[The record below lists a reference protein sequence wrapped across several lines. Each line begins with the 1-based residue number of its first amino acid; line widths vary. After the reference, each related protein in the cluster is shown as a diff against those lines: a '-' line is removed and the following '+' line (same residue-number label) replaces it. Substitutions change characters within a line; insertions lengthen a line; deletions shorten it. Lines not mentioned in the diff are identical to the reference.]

1 MKFLK
6 KGLSLLLVLCML
18 VSFVPMG
25 LFTAKA
31 KAADTGDFYKIVQV
45 DAGRKYWSLEVLEQL
60 VDHMAANGYNQLGLY
75 FSDNQ
80 GFRLALKDMT
90 VEANGTTYDLSKA
103 LGNGIYQLGLQ
114 KGAPVCDDADPAAH
128 FRPSLDGGIN
138 YLEQEDMDALIAYA
152 KVRGIEIVPTFDMP
166 GHMGAIL
173 KQFPQFKITYN
184 GSVSASTL
192 DVTSK
197 DAVNFALAILKQYVA
212 YFSEQ
217 GCKYFNICSD
227 EFCYDL
233 SNHAKDTDETTTNK
247 IVEFMDQAAQIIVN
261 AGMTPRAYSDYMY
274 MHSGNYAYSD
284 AYNQFQVIF
293 WDSASSRT
301 LEQVKAHKL
310 TIING
315 DEKAYYALGSG
326 YYKPETTQKGV
337 EDFTPLHVTTMESGF
352 DLPYANGAQFH
363 IWCDKGYYESEAAK
377 GGDAGATVLENTK
390 GYMETLSQSLV
401 STGYDRTITQ
411 PLAIGGGFTIGT
423 FEGDRTKEDWA
434 QNLGLSDT
442 PCVKVTAA
450 LSRSAADSSIDLS
463 AQLTELTD
471 GASIIIGNG
480 SLYLT
485 LDAEAKTLG
494 VTNDASQA
502 AVWTC
507 KKGASKMLLQSGG
520 LYLASDLAYNNAADA
535 LVATESAAKGWA
547 LSGTSLRDPN
557 YSYKYIVLTQDGAT
571 DTAADS
577 GVGAYAV
584 TPGQTAQTTVTITG
598 MSDGKAQ
605 FSYEHTNYVFN
616 VGDFTP
622 EACNHEKLTYH
633 AEVEATESNTGR
645 KEYWQCSRCR
655 AYFADIEAQQ
665 EVSYKDLEIPKL
677 HHTTH
682 SLEKVD
688 MVAATVEKE
697 GIREHYECSVC
708 HALFKDQ
715 DGTQSTTEAELVI
728 PKLSQEDQKYAV
740 TVEVG
745 SQAAGTAVTTKNQDT
760 GITAGSTYSV
770 TNAEG
775 TEIATYTVQ
784 VDTKEEQAG
793 GDVTVGDLIGTDTIS
808 VGGSAVCVLGDGTN
822 YIKADCTLGNADA
835 AAKWRITRETEAQ
848 YSIQLEGES
857 SYLTSTGF
865 WGRVALNAAK
875 ALWRYDGSKD
885 GSKLTD
891 PSGYYLTVYENLPK
905 TGNAGTPMRPYAAAD
920 SSAATYTV
928 YTYTPTFTGK
938 TAGTGEVIIGGQT
951 YTVTVTAPHVHDLDE
966 TKTCQG
972 QRCKECGLYVKGDD
986 NAYVDDTNHVGGT
999 EVRGYV
1005 AATDTTPGY
1014 TGDTYCKGCGVKL
1027 ADGTTILAG
1036 RTIELNEHEVYEF
1049 DVPSESRLEL
1059 VHTAPGPQISSI
1071 SATFMPYDSGDPT
1084 TKVTDMAEVTDG
1096 QKLYVTDGNR
1106 YLVLNA
1112 DNTLSVTTKEEEA
1125 TQWTV
1130 YVNGSGHFK
1139 LVCRDMALAGTH
1151 DSTAGGDVTVQPANL
1166 SDWNF
1171 NDWVLVNG
1179 SLRREY
1185 AMDEFLNLSGD
1196 VPAFTTTD
1204 CTVGVYKPS
1213 TAQPARTHVTLTA
1226 GVEGKSSFT
1235 LGEVNYNV
1243 IVRKE
1248 DVSDKRITL
1257 DKFVTNMHVS
1267 EKKPCTDYTVI
1278 VEASRVNTESG
1289 VPLSELV
1296 PKDGVSNGHPALF
1309 WHGTLQPSGLHQGCV
1324 NEGNYDGDRTKTPG
1338 VLEFNYLRYY
1348 AGAWSVSKDGTS
1360 WQKVED
1366 TDQLVARYILVTA
1379 VTKEIETWTQ
1389 DWGEYTKSVWIG
1401 ADQQPKDSWVQLDFA
1416 VKYEAGAVNPD
1427 PNEYPISGKTMY
1439 YHASHAPNRNDK
1451 VDVLTEDGTTL
1462 YRRRLDTIIGN
1473 ETTEREVYMI
1483 TVTPSSDSHTQELNT
1498 NEKPNYTGTE
1508 TVVWLRDAD
1517 TAYPI
1522 DMPFD
1527 EELFSWGIAPTE
1539 EQIAKMPSTHPGLM
1553 EAYGG
1558 TYRVTEDTDEIPYVD
1573 HVYAYNHHGVLV
1585 TYYIRAKKDAAKLR
1599 VHYREWQGADDKFFE
1614 FYNYGM
1620 VTLETKFDDGFE
1632 MDASQ
1637 EDLLVHNVVH
1647 SDVGVAL
1654 TVTGV
1659 LTKMPAVPAQYRTGE
1674 YSLLKVIREDQDVY
1688 LYYTSS
1694 DLERYIVADFGLPME
1709 ITWEN
1714 VFRSLD
1720 ISQTYQFVGMKYMD
1734 HQFTDGKGNTY
1745 PFSALK
1751 FGTISTN
1758 GPADDD
1764 GLVHSLTYT
1773 PDQVFTD
1780 NESVFYV
1787 AVTMRIPVETQGKA
1801 TEWETV
1807 TKYCAVHIL
1816 PATTVYYEPTSN
1828 FVSAKGWRTGTV
1840 SGLGQGTY
1848 AIRKDPYVYGYDP
1861 AYAGTTGASANTE
1874 MTPDDKSTAASFEF
1888 TGTGVELYANCTDN
1902 TSRLMAVLS
1911 RKENGAYVIQR
1922 GFMVDTKIGAGKT
1935 DGTEFQNWKNAYNVP
1950 VVAVKGL
1957 EFGTYKLDIYQM
1969 DKLGESREDIRID
1982 GIRVSDPAQ
1991 SQRNRLAYSQNKE
2004 MDPTFLEVRD
2014 LVFGTVSL
2022 PTGWDEKSQYKED
2035 LLRDLNSQVLGLGS
2049 EKITGILVQESPI
2062 SEKVALDVL
2071 DNGPKN
2077 ELYLQPGRTLILS
2090 VSKDFNYQI
2099 GMKSIDGKLSY
2110 VTNKETN
2117 SAITLG
2123 TTDQYYTVEKRTE
2136 GESTLLYITNSD
2148 SGTLILTKL
2157 KCLPVDQSPATATS
2171 GATQAE
2177 IMESLTAETM
2187 AEAIAALSSDD
2198 APVEEPKP
2206 DDGKTEPT
2214 EPEPTEPE
2222 PAKPYKDVADFKDVK
2237 TTAWYYEPVKFVAAR
2252 GLMVGVAED
2261 RFGPDT
2267 ALTRAMM
2274 VQLLYAYEGS
2284 QPNDGRTKFRDVA
2297 PDAWYA
2303 KAVCWAAAN
2312 GIVSGTSDTTF
2323 DPNTPITREQMV
2335 AILQR
2340 YARFKGLE
2348 VESSGDLSRFPDHGQ
2363 VSDWATESMN
2373 WAVDVK
2379 IIAGSGGKIL
2389 PKGVA
2394 TRAQV
2399 ATVLKAFVELMDRI

>member
-103 LGNGIYQLGLQ
+103 LGNGIYQN
-114 KGAPVCDDADPAAH
+114 KDGAKCESYAKDVH
-128 FRPSLDGGIN
+128 FRPSLETGKN
-138 YLEQEDMDALIAYA
+138 YLDQYEMADLIQYA
-152 KVRGIEIVPTFDMP
+152 RKRGIEIVPTFDMP

-173 KQFPQFKITYN
+173 DRLTDGNGNSVNFKVTYPEKGQSN
-184 GSVSASTL
+184 TTL
-192 DVTSK
+192 DVTSQT
-197 DAVNFALAILKQYVA
+197 AVKFALALLEKYVA
-212 YFSEQ
+212 YFQGQ
-217 GCKYFNICSD
+217 GCKFFNICSD

-233 SNHAKDTDETTTNK
+233 GVTAKTNTNEAMING
-247 IVEFMDQAAQIIVN
+247 IVEFMDKAAQVIVN
-261 AGMTPRAYSDYMY
+261 AGMTPRAYGDYMY
-274 MHSGNYAYSD
+274 QHSGNYSYSD
-284 AYNQFQVIF
+284 AYGQFEVIYWDNPSARSLAQV
-293 WDSASSRT
+293 
-301 LEQVKAHKL
+301 QAHGMK
-310 TIING
+310 IING
-315 DEKAYYALGSG
+315 DEKMYYALGSEW
-326 YYKPETTQKGV
+326 YFDSDTKDGV
-337 EDFTPLHVTTMESGF
+337 EKFTPTVGITKNGGF
-352 DLPYANGAQFH
+352 QLPYANGAQFH
-363 IWCDKGYYESEAAK
+363 IWCDKGYYESEVAK

-390 GYMETLSQSLV
+390 GYIETLANTMAKDVPISCRYNLEV
-401 STGYDRTITQ
+401 
-411 PLAIGGGFTIGT
+411 
-423 FEGDRTKEDWA
+423 GDSVTLFNVDGDHTADDWA
-434 QNLGLSDT
+434 AKLDMTGNSVSVQTQLVQSTDTVIDLNSHATLSDGES
-442 PCVKVTAA
+442 
-450 LSRSAADSSIDLS
+450 L
-463 AQLTELTD
+463 
-471 GASIIIGNG
+471 IIGSTKDG
-480 SLYLT
+480 LYLKA
-485 LDAEAKTLG
+485 DVSAKTLSV
-494 VTNDASQA
+494 VTDPKDAT
-502 AVWTC
+502 VFTC
-507 KKGASKMLLQSGG
+507 KASKFYVDGEEIRTDWQGILMFGG
-520 LYLASDLAYNNAADA
+520 SDECTWSCTDDGLAITSWQKGYLS
-535 LVATESAAKGWA
+535 
-547 LSGTSLRDPN
+547 LSN
-557 YSYKYIVLTQDGAT
+557 
-571 DTAADS
+571 
-577 GVGAYAV
+577 GVGHSSNPTGITAYSV
-584 TPGQTAQTTVTITG
+584 VPGHNSYTVVRIVAQSAGTTTFTYNAIPYTVIVAGEEVPCEHSKIKHYDRVEPTEFTTG
-598 MSDGKAQ
+598 
-605 FSYEHTNYVFN
+605 T
-616 VGDFTP
+616 
-622 EACNHEKLTYH
+622 
-633 AEVEATESNTGR
+633 
-645 KEYWQCSRCR
+645 KEYWECQDCYRVFSDAGLQNQVSR
-655 AYFADIEAQQ
+655 ASLVLD
-665 EVSYKDLEIPKL
+665 VLP
-677 HHTTH
+677 HTTH

-745 SQAAGTAVTTKNQDT
+745 SQAAGTAVTTKAQDT

-848 YSIQLEGES
+848 YSIQLEGKS

-905 TGNAGTPMRPYAAAD
+905 TRNAGTPMRPYAAAD

-972 QRCKECGLYVKGDD
+972 RRCKECGLYVKGDD

-1059 VHTAPGPQISSI
+1059 VHTAPDPQISSI

-1139 LVCRDMALAGTH
+1139 LVCRDMALAGTL
-1151 DSTAGGDVTVQPANL
+1151 DSAAGGDVTVQPANL

-1185 AMDEFLNLSGD
+1185 ATDEFLDLSGD
-1196 VPAFTTTD
+1196 VPAFTTTV

-1213 TAQPARTHVTLTA
+1213 TAQPARTHVKLTA

-1401 ADQQPKDSWVQLDFA
+1401 EDQQPKDSWVQLDFA

-1498 NEKPNYTGTE
+1498 NQKPNYTGTE

-1553 EAYGG
+1553 KAYGG

-1632 MDASQ
+1632 LDASQ

-1982 GIRVSDPAQ
+1982 GIRVSDPVQ

-2077 ELYLQPGRTLILS
+2077 ELYLQPSQTLILS

>member
-103 LGNGIYQLGLQ
+103 LGNGIYQN
-114 KGAPVCDDADPAAH
+114 KDGAKCESYAKDVH
-128 FRPSLDGGIN
+128 FRPSLETGKN
-138 YLEQEDMDALIAYA
+138 YLDQYEMADLIQYA
-152 KVRGIEIVPTFDMP
+152 RKRGIEIVPTFDMP

-173 KQFPQFKITYN
+173 DRLTDGNGNSVNFKVTYPEKGQSN
-184 GSVSASTL
+184 TTL
-192 DVTSK
+192 DVTSQT
-197 DAVNFALAILKQYVA
+197 AVKFALALLEKYVA
-212 YFSEQ
+212 YFQGQ
-217 GCKYFNICSD
+217 GCKFFNICSD

-233 SNHAKDTDETTTNK
+233 GVTAKTNTNEAMING
-247 IVEFMDQAAQIIVN
+247 IVEFMDKAAQVIVN
-261 AGMTPRAYSDYMY
+261 AGMTPRAYGDYMY
-274 MHSGNYAYSD
+274 QHSGNYSYSD
-284 AYNQFQVIF
+284 AYGQFEVIYWDNPSARSLAQV
-293 WDSASSRT
+293 
-301 LEQVKAHKL
+301 QAHGMK
-310 TIING
+310 IING
-315 DEKAYYALGSG
+315 DEKMYYALGSEW
-326 YYKPETTQKGV
+326 YFDSDTKDGV
-337 EDFTPLHVTTMESGF
+337 EKFTPTVGITKNGGF
-352 DLPYANGAQFH
+352 QLPYANGAQFH
-363 IWCDKGYYESEAAK
+363 IWCDKGYYESEVAK

-390 GYMETLSQSLV
+390 GYIETLANTMAKDVPISCRYNLEV
-401 STGYDRTITQ
+401 
-411 PLAIGGGFTIGT
+411 
-423 FEGDRTKEDWA
+423 GDSVTLFNVDGDHTADDWA
-434 QNLGLSDT
+434 AKLDMTGNSVSVQTQLVQSTDTVIDLNSHATLSDGES
-442 PCVKVTAA
+442 
-450 LSRSAADSSIDLS
+450 L
-463 AQLTELTD
+463 
-471 GASIIIGNG
+471 IIGSTKDG
-480 SLYLT
+480 LYLKA
-485 LDAEAKTLG
+485 DVSAKTLSV
-494 VTNDASQA
+494 VTDPKDAT
-502 AVWTC
+502 VFTC
-507 KKGASKMLLQSGG
+507 KASKFYVDGEEIRTDWQGILMFGG
-520 LYLASDLAYNNAADA
+520 SDECTWSCTDDGLAITSWQKGYLS
-535 LVATESAAKGWA
+535 
-547 LSGTSLRDPN
+547 LSN
-557 YSYKYIVLTQDGAT
+557 
-571 DTAADS
+571 
-577 GVGAYAV
+577 GVGHSSNPTGITAYSV
-584 TPGQTAQTTVTITG
+584 VPGHNSYTVVRIVAQSAGTTTFTYNAIPYTVIVAGEEVPCEHSKIKHYDRVEPTEFTTG
-598 MSDGKAQ
+598 
-605 FSYEHTNYVFN
+605 T
-616 VGDFTP
+616 
-622 EACNHEKLTYH
+622 
-633 AEVEATESNTGR
+633 
-645 KEYWQCSRCR
+645 KEYWECQDCYRVFSDAGLQNQVSR
-655 AYFADIEAQQ
+655 ASLVLD
-665 EVSYKDLEIPKL
+665 VLP
-677 HHTTH
+677 HTTH

-745 SQAAGTAVTTKNQDT
+745 SQAAGTAVTTKAQDT

-848 YSIQLEGES
+848 YSIQLEGKS
-857 SYLTSTGF
+857 SYVTSTGF

-875 ALWRYDGSKD
+875 ARWRYDGSKD

-972 QRCKECGLYVKGDD
+972 RRCKECGLYVKGDD

-1059 VHTAPGPQISSI
+1059 VHTAPDPQISSI

-1139 LVCRDMALAGTH
+1139 LVCRDMALAGTL
-1151 DSTAGGDVTVQPANL
+1151 DSAAGGDVTVQPANL

-1185 AMDEFLNLSGD
+1185 ATDEFLDLSGD

-1213 TAQPARTHVTLTA
+1213 TAQPARTHVKLTA

-1267 EKKPCTDYTVI
+1267 EKKPCTDYTVT

-1296 PKDGVSNGHPALF
+1296 PNDGVSNGHPALF

-1982 GIRVSDPAQ
+1982 GIRVSDPVQ

-2077 ELYLQPGRTLILS
+2077 ELYLQPSQTLILS

>member
-90 VEANGTTYDLSKA
+90 VEDNGTTYDLSKA
-103 LGNGIYQLGLQ
+103 LGNGIYQN
-114 KGAPVCDDADPAAH
+114 KDGAKCESYAKDVH
-128 FRPSLDGGIN
+128 FRPSLETGKN
-138 YLEQEDMDALIAYA
+138 YLDQYEMADLIQYA
-152 KVRGIEIVPTFDMP
+152 RKRGIEIVPTFDMP

-173 KQFPQFKITYN
+173 DRLTDGNGNSVNFKVTYPEKGQSN
-184 GSVSASTL
+184 TTL
-192 DVTSK
+192 DVTSQT
-197 DAVNFALAILKQYVA
+197 AVKFALALLEKYVA
-212 YFSEQ
+212 YFQGQ
-217 GCKYFNICSD
+217 GCKFFNICSD

-233 SNHAKDTDETTTNK
+233 GVTAKTNTNEAMING
-247 IVEFMDQAAQIIVN
+247 IVEFMDKAAQVIVN
-261 AGMTPRAYSDYMY
+261 AGMTPRAYGDYMY
-274 MHSGNYAYSD
+274 QHSGNYSYSD
-284 AYNQFQVIF
+284 AYGQFEVIYWDNPSARSLAQV
-293 WDSASSRT
+293 
-301 LEQVKAHKL
+301 QAHGMK
-310 TIING
+310 IING
-315 DEKAYYALGSG
+315 DEKMYYALGSEW
-326 YYKPETTQKGV
+326 YFDSDTKDGV
-337 EDFTPLHVTTMESGF
+337 EKFTPTVGITKNGGF
-352 DLPYANGAQFH
+352 QLPYANGAQFH
-363 IWCDKGYYESEAAK
+363 IWCDKGYYESEVAK

-390 GYMETLSQSLV
+390 GYIETLANTMAKDVPISCRYNLEV
-401 STGYDRTITQ
+401 
-411 PLAIGGGFTIGT
+411 
-423 FEGDRTKEDWA
+423 GDSVTLFNVDGDHTADDWA
-434 QNLGLSDT
+434 AKLDMTGNSVSVQTQLVQSMDTVIDLNSHATLSDGES
-442 PCVKVTAA
+442 
-450 LSRSAADSSIDLS
+450 L
-463 AQLTELTD
+463 
-471 GASIIIGNG
+471 IIGSTKDG
-480 SLYLT
+480 LYLKA
-485 LDAEAKTLG
+485 DVSAKTLSV
-494 VTNDASQA
+494 VTDPKDAT
-502 AVWTC
+502 VFTC
-507 KKGASKMLLQSGG
+507 KASKFYVDGEEIRTDWQGILMFGG
-520 LYLASDLAYNNAADA
+520 SDECTWSCTDDGLAITSWQKGYLS
-535 LVATESAAKGWA
+535 
-547 LSGTSLRDPN
+547 LSN
-557 YSYKYIVLTQDGAT
+557 
-571 DTAADS
+571 
-577 GVGAYAV
+577 GVGHSSNPTGITAYSV
-584 TPGQTAQTTVTITG
+584 VPGHNSYTVVRIVAQSAGTTTFTYNAIPYTVIVAGEEVPCEHSKIKHYDRVEPTEFTTG
-598 MSDGKAQ
+598 
-605 FSYEHTNYVFN
+605 T
-616 VGDFTP
+616 
-622 EACNHEKLTYH
+622 
-633 AEVEATESNTGR
+633 
-645 KEYWQCSRCR
+645 KEYWECQDCYRVFSDAGLQNQVSR
-655 AYFADIEAQQ
+655 ASLVLD
-665 EVSYKDLEIPKL
+665 VLP
-677 HHTTH
+677 HTTH

-745 SQAAGTAVTTKNQDT
+745 SQAAGTAVTTKTQDT

-835 AAKWRITRETEAQ
+835 AAKWRITRETENQ
-848 YSIQLEGES
+848 YSIQLEGKS
-857 SYLTSTGF
+857 SYLTSTEY

-875 ALWRYDGSKD
+875 AFWTYDGSKL
-885 GSKLTD
+885 KD

-951 YTVTVTAPHVHDLDE
+951 YTVTVTAPHVHDLDK

-972 QRCKECGLYVKGDD
+972 RRCKECGLYVKGDK
-986 NAYVDDTNHVGGT
+986 NAYVDVTNHVGGT
-999 EVRGYV
+999 EVRNYV

-1059 VHTAPGPQISSI
+1059 VHTAPDPQISSI
-1071 SATFMPYDSGDPT
+1071 SATFMPDDPGDPT

-1096 QKLYVTDGNR
+1096 QKLYVTDGTR

-1139 LVCRDMALAGTH
+1139 LVCRDMALAGTL
-1151 DSTAGGDVTVQPANL
+1151 DGTAGGDVTVQPANL

-1185 AMDEFLNLSGD
+1185 ATDEFLDLSGD
-1196 VPAFTTTD
+1196 VPAFTTTV

-1213 TAQPARTHVTLTA
+1213 TAQPARTHVKLTA

-1553 EAYGG
+1553 KAYGG

-1647 SDVGVAL
+1647 SDVGIAL

-1874 MTPDDKSTAASFEF
+1874 MTPDGKSTAASFEF

-1982 GIRVSDPAQ
+1982 GIRVSDPVQ

-2077 ELYLQPGRTLILS
+2077 ELYLQPSQTLILS

-2136 GESTLLYITNSD
+2136 GESTLLYITNFG

-2157 KCLPVDQSPATATS
+2157 KCLPVDQSPAAATS

-2206 DDGKTEPT
+2206 DDGKPEPT